1 MVLVIDNYDSFT
13 YNIVQ
18 YIMQLGKEVQVVR
31 NDVMTLEEIAELDFS
46 QIVISPG
53 PGTPDDAGISKSM
66 ILEYAGKKPI
76 LGVCLGLQC
85 ISAAYGGKIVHAKRV
100 MHGKNDLAEHDGR
113 TVFRGLP
120 NPLRVM
126 RYHSLVAE
134 EASLPGDFEVSARSN
149 DGDIMAIRHRKLRIE
164 GVQFHPESVGAEEGM
179 KLLSNFFESAEEVY
193 SVKPLLKKAATGQDM
208 TRGEAEFIMEAMSSG
223 AMTGA
228 QTGALLATMALKGET
243 ADEIAGFAS
252 VLRDKAV
259 HVPAG
264 REFDGVDT
272 CGTGGDSAGTI
283 NISTA
288 ASFVAAGAGVK
299 VAKHG
304 NRSIT
309 SKSGSADVLEEL
321 GIRIDL
327 LPDDSARCLEECGMT
342 FMFAQKYH
350 PAFKYIGE
358 ARREL
363 GFRTVFN
370 MLGPLLNP
378 AGAKRQVM
386 GVFDGSLTEKIA
398 GVLRMLGSKRA
409 LIVHGMDGLDEISLT
424 DRTRITELRD
434 GWIRTYTFDP
444 RQYGFEFCTM
454 SDLKGGSPADNA
466 AVLINILRGE
476 KGPKR
481 DVVILNAAAA
491 IIASGMKDTFEDAL
505 VLAEKSLDSGSALEV
520 YEKLKAFNA

>member
-18 YIMQLGKEVQVVR
+18 YIMQLGKEVLVIR
-31 NDVMTLEEIAELDFS
+31 NDAMPLEQVAELDFG

-53 PGTPDDAGISKSM
+53 PGTPADAGIS
-66 ILEYAGKKPI
+66 IDIIRHYAGKKPI
-76 LGVCLGLQC
+76 LGVCLGLQS
-85 ISAAYGGKIVHAKRV
+85 IAAACGGKIVRAKRI

-113 TVFRGLP
+113 TIFRGLP

-134 EASLPGDFEVSARSN
+134 EASLPQEFEVSARSN
-149 DGDIMAIRHRKLRIE
+149 DGDIMAIRHRKFRVE

-179 KLLSNFFESAEEVY
+179 KLLSNFFEAAEEAY
-193 SVKPLLKKAATGQDM
+193 SVKPLLKKAASGQDM

-228 QTGALLATMALKGET
+228 QTGAFLATMALKGET
-243 ADEIAGFAS
+243 AEEIAGFAA
-252 VLRDKAV
+252 VLREKSV

-288 ASFVAAGAGVK
+288 ASFVAAGAGIK

-321 GIRIDL
+321 GIKIDL
-327 LPDDSARCLEECGMT
+327 LPVESARCLDECGMT

-350 PAFKYIGE
+350 PAFKYIME
-358 ARREL
+358 PRKEL

-386 GVFDGSLTEKIA
+386 GVFDGGLTEKIA
-398 GVLRMLGSKRA
+398 GVLKMLGSKRA

-434 GWIRTYTFDP
+434 GWIRTYMFDP
-444 RQYGFEFCTM
+444 RQHGFEFCNL
-454 SDLKGGSPADNA
+454 SDLKGGAPADNA
-466 AVLINILRGE
+466 AILINILRGE

-481 DVVILNAAAA
+481 DVVLLNAAAA
-491 IIASGMKDTFEDAL
+491 IIASGRSDSFGEGLKIA
-505 VLAEKSLDSGSALEV
+505 AESLDSGKALAV
-520 YEKLKAFNA
+520 YEKLRAFA

>member
-31 NDVMTLEEIAELDFS
+31 NDAMSLAEIAELDFG

-53 PGTPDDAGISKSM
+53 PGTPDNAGISQD
-66 ILEYAGKKPI
+66 IIREYAGKKPI
-76 LGVCLGLQC
+76 LGVCLGLQS
-85 ISAAYGGKIVHAKRV
+85 IAAAYGGKIVSAKKI
-100 MHGKNDLAEHDGR
+100 MHGKSDLAEHDGR
-113 TVFRGLP
+113 TLFRGLP

-126 RYHSLVAE
+126 RYHSLVADE
-134 EASLPGDFEVSARSN
+134 KSLPPEVEVSARSN

-164 GVQFHPESVGAEEGM
+164 GVQFHPESIGAEEGM
-179 KLLSNFFESAEEVY
+179 KILSNFFESAEEMY
-193 SVKPLLKKAATGQDM
+193 SIKPLLKKAAAGQDM

-223 AMTGA
+223 TMTGA
-228 QTGALLATMALKGET
+228 QTGALLATMALKSET
-243 ADEIAGFAS
+243 AEEIAGFAS
-252 VLRDKAV
+252 ILREKAV
-259 HVPAG
+259 NLPAAND
-264 REFDGVDT
+264 FDGVDT

-288 ASFVAAGAGVK
+288 ASFVAAGAGVQ

-321 GIRIDL
+321 GIQIDL
-327 LPDDSARCLEECGMT
+327 APEDSARCLDQCGMT

-350 PAFKYIGE
+350 PAFRYIGE
-358 ARREL
+358 ARRDL

-386 GVFDGSLTEKIA
+386 GVFDGTLTEKIA
-398 GVLRMLGSKRA
+398 GVLLMLGSKRA
-409 LIVHGMDGLDEISLT
+409 LVVNGFDGLDEISLT
-424 DRTRITELRD
+424 ERTRITELRD
-434 GWIRTYTFDP
+434 GWIKTYTFDP

-466 AVLINILRGE
+466 GILVNILNGE

-481 DVVILNAAAA
+481 DVVVLNAAAA
-491 IIASGMKDTFEDAL
+491 IIASGRSDSFEDAI
-505 VLAEKSLDSGSALEV
+505 VMAQSSLDSGKALEV
-520 YEKLKAFNA
+520 YEKLKAFA

>member
-13 YNIVQ
+13 YNLVQ

-31 NDVMTLEEIAELDFS
+31 NDAMSVEQVAELDFE

-53 PGTPDDAGISKSM
+53 PGTPGNAGISMDVIREFS
-66 ILEYAGKKPI
+66 GKKPI
-76 LGVCLGLQC
+76 LGVCLGLQS
-85 ISAAYGGKIVHAKRV
+85 IAAAFGGKIVPAKRI
-100 MHGKNDLAEHDGR
+100 MHGRTDLAEHDGR
-113 TVFRGLP
+113 TIFRGLP
-120 NPLRVM
+120 NPLRIM
-126 RYHSLVAE
+126 RYHSLAAQEV
-134 EASLPGDFEVSARSN
+134 SLPADFEVTARSV
-149 DGDIMAIRHRKLRIE
+149 DGDIMAIRHRKFRIE
-164 GVQFHPESVGAEEGM
+164 GVQFNPESVAAEEGM
-179 KLLSNFFESAEEVY
+179 KLLSNFFESAEETY
-193 SVKPLLKKAATGQDM
+193 SVKPLLRKAASGQDM
-208 TRGEAEFIMEAMSSG
+208 TRGEAEFIMEAMSTG
-223 AMTGA
+223 AMTGP
-228 QTGALLATMALKGET
+228 QTGAFLATMALKGET
-243 ADEIAGFAS
+243 AEEIAGFAS
-252 VLRDKAV
+252 VLREKAV
-259 HVPAG
+259 HVPVT

-288 ASFVAAGAGVK
+288 ASFVAAGAGVQ

-321 GIRIDL
+321 GIKIDL
-327 LPDDSARCLEECGMT
+327 LPEQSAACMDECGMT

-358 ARREL
+358 ARKDL

-378 AGAKRQVM
+378 AGARRQVM
-386 GVFDGSLTEKIA
+386 GVFDPSLTEKIA

-409 LIVHGMDGLDEISLT
+409 LIVHGMDGLDEITLT
-424 DRTRITELRD
+424 ERTRITELRD

-444 RQYGFEFCTM
+444 RQYGFEFCAM

-466 AVLINILRGE
+466 AILINILRGE

-481 DVVILNAAAA
+481 DVVVLNAAAA
-491 IIASGMKDTFEDAL
+491 IIAAGRCDSFDDAISIA
-505 VLAEKSLDSGSALEV
+505 AESLDSGKALAV
-520 YEKLKAFNA
+520 YEKLRAFG

>member
-31 NDVMTLEEIAELDFS
+31 NDAMTLAGIAELDFG

-53 PGTPDDAGISKSM
+53 PGTPDNAGISM
-66 ILEYAGKKPI
+66 DIIREYAGKKPI
-76 LGVCLGLQC
+76 LGVCLGLQS
-85 ISAAYGGKIVHAKRV
+85 IAATYGGKIVAAKRI
-100 MHGKNDLAEHDGR
+100 MHGKSDLAEHDGR
-113 TVFRGLP
+113 TIFRGMP

-126 RYHSLVAE
+126 RYHSLVADE
-134 EASLPGDFEVSARSN
+134 KSLPQEFEVSARSN

-164 GVQFHPESVGAEEGM
+164 GVQFHPESIGAEEGM
-179 KLLSNFFESAEEVY
+179 KIMSNFFESAEEIY
-193 SVKPLLKKAATGQDM
+193 TVKPLLKKVSAGQDLS
-208 TRGEAEFIMEAMSSG
+208 RGEAEFIMEAMSTG
-223 AMTGA
+223 AMTGP
-228 QTGALLATMALKGET
+228 QTGAFLATMALKGET
-243 ADEIAGFAS
+243 ADEIAGFAAI
-252 VLRDKAV
+252 LREKAV

-264 REFDGVDT
+264 RDFDGVDT

-288 ASFVAAGAGVK
+288 ASFVAAGAGIK

-321 GIRIDL
+321 GIKIDL
-327 LPDDSARCLEECGMT
+327 LPEDSAKCLEQCGMT

-358 ARREL
+358 TRKDL

-409 LIVHGMDGLDEISLT
+409 LIVHGLDGLDEISLT
-424 DRTRITELRD
+424 ERTRITELRD

-454 SDLKGGSPADNA
+454 SDLKGGTPADNA
-466 AVLINILRGE
+466 GMLINILRGE

-481 DVVILNAAAA
+481 DVVVLNAAAA
-491 IIASGMKDTFEDAL
+491 IIAAGQSDTFEDAI
-505 VLAEKSLDSGSALEV
+505 VKAENSLDSGKALEV
-520 YEKLKAFNA
+520 YEKLKAFA

>member
-31 NDVMTLEEIAELDFS
+31 NDAMTAGQIAELDFE

-53 PGTPDDAGISKSM
+53 PGTPADAGISM
-66 ILEYAGKKPI
+66 ELIRRYAGEKPI
-76 LGVCLGLQC
+76 LGVCLGLQS
-85 ISAAYGGKIVHAKRV
+85 ISAAYGGKIVQAKRI

-113 TVFRGLP
+113 TIFRGLP

-134 EASLPGDFEVSARSN
+134 EASLPADFEVSARST
-149 DGDIMAIRHRKLRIE
+149 DGDIMAIRHRNLRIE

-179 KLLSNFFESAEEVY
+179 KMLSNFFEAADETY
-193 SVKPLLKKAATGQDM
+193 SVKPLLKKAASGQDM
-208 TRGEAEFIMEAMSSG
+208 TRGEAEFMMEAMSSG
-223 AMTGA
+223 AMTSA
-228 QTGALLATMALKGET
+228 QTGAFLATMALKGET
-243 ADEIAGFAS
+243 AEEIAGFAS
-252 VLRDKAV
+252 VLREKAV

-264 REFDGVDT
+264 RDFDGIDT

-299 VAKHG
+299 IAKHG

-321 GIRIDL
+321 GIKIDL
-327 LPDDSARCLEECGMT
+327 PPDESAKCLYECGMT

-350 PAFKYIGE
+350 PAFRYIME
-358 ARREL
+358 PRKEL

-378 AGAKRQVM
+378 AGAKRQLM

-398 GVLRMLGSKRA
+398 SVLKILGSERA
-409 LIVHGMDGLDEISLT
+409 LVVHGMDGLDEISLT

-434 GWIRTYTFDP
+434 GWIRTYMFDP

-454 SDLKGGSPADNA
+454 SDLKGGTPADNA
-466 AVLINILRGE
+466 AILINILKGE

-481 DVVILNAAAA
+481 DVVLLNAAAA
-491 IIASGMKDTFEDAL
+491 VIASGKSDSFDEAL
-505 VLAEKSLDSGSALEV
+505 KIAADSLDSGKALAV
-520 YEKLKAFNA
+520 YEKLKTFV

>member
-18 YIMQLGKEVQVVR
+18 YIMQIGKEVQVIR
-31 NDVMTLEEIAELDFS
+31 NDAMTLDQVSELDFE

-53 PGTPDDAGISKSM
+53 PGTPDSAGISM
-66 ILEYAGKKPI
+66 DIIRQYAGKKPI
-76 LGVCLGLQC
+76 LGVCLGLQS
-85 ISAAYGGKIVHAKRV
+85 ISAAYGGKIVQARRI

-113 TVFRGLP
+113 TIFRGLP

-134 EASLPGDFEVSARSN
+134 EASLPSEFEVTARSG
-149 DGDIMAIRHRKLRIE
+149 DGDIMAIRHRRLRIE
-164 GVQFHPESVGAEEGM
+164 GVQFHPESVGAEDGM
-179 KLLSNFFESAEEVY
+179 KLLLNFFESAEEIY
-193 SVKPLLKKAATGQDM
+193 SVKPLLKKTATGQDM
-208 TRGEAEFIMEAMSSG
+208 TRGESEFIMEAMSSG
-223 AMTGA
+223 AMTGP
-228 QTGALLATMALKGET
+228 QTGAFLATMALKGET

-252 VLRDKAV
+252 VLREKAV
-259 HVPAG
+259 HVPTG

-288 ASFVAAGAGVK
+288 ASFIAAGAGIQ

-327 LPDDSARCLEECGMT
+327 VPEDSAKCLEQCGMT

-358 ARREL
+358 ARKDL

-378 AGAKRQVM
+378 AGARRQVM
-386 GVFDGSLTEKIA
+386 GVFDGALTEKIA
-398 GVLRMLGSKRA
+398 GVLKTLGSKRA
-409 LIVHGMDGLDEISLT
+409 LIVHGLDGLDEISLT
-424 DRTRITELRD
+424 ERTRITELRD
-434 GWIRTYTFDP
+434 GWIRTYIFDP
-444 RQYGFEFCTM
+444 RQYGFDLCNM
-454 SDLKGGSPADNA
+454 SDLKGGTPADNA
-466 AVLINILRGE
+466 AILINILNGE

-491 IIASGMKDTFEDAL
+491 IIASGRSDSFEGAL
-505 VLAEKSLDSGSALEV
+505 KIAEESIDSGKALAV
-520 YEKLKAFNA
+520 YEKLKAFG

>member
-31 NDVMTLEEIAELDFS
+31 NDSMSMGQIAELDFS

-53 PGTPDDAGISKSM
+53 PGTPDKAGISM
-66 ILEYAGKKPI
+66 EVIREYAGKKPI
-76 LGVCLGLQC
+76 LGVCLGLQS
-85 ISAAYGGKIVHAKRV
+85 IAAAYGGKIVKAKRI

-113 TVFRGLP
+113 TIFRGLP

-126 RYHSLVAE
+126 RYHSLVAD
-134 EASLPGDFEVSARSN
+134 EASLPADFEISAKSN

-179 KLLSNFFESAEEVY
+179 KLLSNFFDSSEEIY
-193 SVKPLLKKAATGQDM
+193 TVKPLLKKAAAGQDL
-208 TRGEAEFIMEAMSSG
+208 TRVEAEFIMEAMSTG
-223 AMTGA
+223 AMTAA
-228 QTGALLATMALKGET
+228 QTGAFLATMALKGET
-243 ADEIAGFAS
+243 TGEIAGFAAI
-252 VLRDKAV
+252 LREKAV
-259 HVPAG
+259 HVPTGSAF
-264 REFDGVDT
+264 EGVDT

-288 ASFVAAGAGVK
+288 ASFVAAGAGVQ

-321 GIRIDL
+321 GIKIDL
-327 LPDDSARCLEECGMT
+327 LPEDSAKCLEECGMT

-350 PAFKYIGE
+350 PAFKYIME
-358 ARREL
+358 ARRDL
-363 GFRTVFN
+363 AFRTVFN

-386 GVFDGSLTEKIA
+386 GVFDASLTEKIA
-398 GVLRMLGSKRA
+398 EVLKMLGSKRA
-409 LIVHGMDGLDEISLT
+409 LIVHGLDGLDEISLT
-424 DRTRITELRD
+424 ERTRITELRD
-434 GWIRTYTFDP
+434 GWVRTYTFDP
-444 RQYGFEFCTM
+444 RQYGFEFCAM
-454 SDLKGGSPADNA
+454 SDLKGGTPADNA
-466 AVLINILRGE
+466 AALINILHGE

-481 DVVILNAAAA
+481 DIVILNAAAA
-491 IIASGMKDTFEDAL
+491 IIASGRCDTFEDAIKI
-505 VLAEKSLDSGSALEV
+505 AGESLDSGKALEV
-520 YEKLKAFNA
+520 YEKLKAFG